1 MFKYILKL
9 VKDDCVMEV
18 NIYYIIGF
26 IGFRGGYL
34 FLYKIYKFWIVDK
47 LFVLF
52 YIVICG

>member
-18 NIYYIIGF
+18 NTYYIIGF
-26 IGFRGGYL
+26 IGFRGGHL
-34 FLYKIYKFWIVDK
+34 LLHKTYKFWIVDK
-47 LFVLF
+47 SSVPS

>member
-47 LFVLF
+47 LFVSF